1 VSHDSADI
9 IVGRIVG
16 VHGIRGQ
23 VKVHSDC
30 RPRESLFQYRQFIA
44 RQNGRPDIALQLL
57 RGQTSGKGLVAAF
70 TGINDRDQALALGGY
85 TLYISRDQLPAPQ
98 DGEYYW
104 ADLIGLRVENR
115 QGIALGRVSELF
127 ETGAN
132 DILVVKADNSK
143 AEILIPFVRPR
154 YVEAIDLANGLM
166 RVDWETEWSQV
177 GADDISPAAF
187 AVPVHRAVFEAV
199 EAAGGTGEV
208 SDLISRAESPGLT
221 RADAVD
227 RATVHWIEQVR
238 AGAIGHE

>member
-1 VSHDSADI
+1 MSHDSADI

-115 QGIALGRVSELF
+115 QGITLGQVSELF

-132 DILVVKADNSK
+132 DILVVKTDNSK

-177 GADDISPAAF
+177 GADD
-187 AVPVHRAVFEAV
+187 RE
-199 EAAGGTGEV
+199 
-208 SDLISRAESPGLT
+208 
-221 RADAVD
+221 
-227 RATVHWIEQVR
+227 
-238 AGAIGHE
+238 

>member
-1 VSHDSADI
+1 MV
-9 IVGRIVG
+9 
-16 VHGIRGQ
+16 
-23 VKVHSDC
+23 
-30 RPRESLFQYRQFIA
+30 A
-44 RQNGRPDIALQLL
+44 RTLLLQLL

-85 TLYISRDQLPAPQ
+85 TLFISRDQLPAPQ

-115 QGIALGRVSELF
+115 QGITLGRVSELF

-132 DILVVKADNSK
+132 DILVVKTDNSK

-177 GADDISPAAF
+177 APTTANKTCASTSSPSSPSLYATGLTKASLDVRLPKTMRPPACITGIPAATATTATSVSMTAPL
-187 AVPVHRAVFEAV
+187 AVAPA
-199 EAAGGTGEV
+199 
-208 SDLISRAESPGLT
+208 
-221 RADAVD
+221 
-227 RATVHWIEQVR
+227 W
-238 AGAIGHE
+238 